1 MNAVQKIKQNLD
13 PDVMVRIVQED
24 PGHQDRVKAR
34 SERERKAYYNAVEK
48 ELEAALEQCKKER
61 RAYELKMSSVSID
74 HAASSATICVAAL
87 IIGYLL
93 SFV

>member
-1 MNAVQKIKQNLD
+1 MNAVQKIKQGLD
-13 PDVMVRIVQED
+13 PDVMVRIVQKD

-34 SERERKAYYNAVEK
+34 TEQARNAYKSAVEK
-48 ELEAALEQCKKER
+48 ELEAARKQCKKEK
-61 RAYELKMSSVSID
+61 RAYELKLSRVSID